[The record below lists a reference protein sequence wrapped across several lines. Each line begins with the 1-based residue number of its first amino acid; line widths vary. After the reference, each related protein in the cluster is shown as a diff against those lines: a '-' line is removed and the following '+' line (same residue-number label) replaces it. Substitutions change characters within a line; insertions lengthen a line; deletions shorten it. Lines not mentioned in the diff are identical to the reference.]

1 MFKAKI
7 TNIETFDPTES
18 REDRML
24 LYKIMIKCSDV
35 SNPSKDLMLYEPWC
49 KLIMEEF
56 VRQGDMEKK
65 LGLPVSPYMDRDN
78 MNVPS
83 CQLGFM
89 DYVVMP
95 LFDSFDRYIQIP
107 DIVKNLQKN
116 REHWYKTFKV

>member
-7 TNIETFDPTES
+7 SSIETFDPYET

-35 SNPSKDLMLYEPWC
+35 SNPSKDMSLYEPWC

-56 VRQGDMEKK
+56 VRQGDMEKN
-65 LGLPVSPYMDRDN
+65 LGIPVSPYMDRDN

-89 DYVVMP
+89 DYVVIP
-95 LFDSFDRYIQIP
+95 LFDSLDRYIPIP
-107 DIVKNLQKN
+107 NITKTLTKN
-116 REHWYKTFKV
+116 REYWYFFF